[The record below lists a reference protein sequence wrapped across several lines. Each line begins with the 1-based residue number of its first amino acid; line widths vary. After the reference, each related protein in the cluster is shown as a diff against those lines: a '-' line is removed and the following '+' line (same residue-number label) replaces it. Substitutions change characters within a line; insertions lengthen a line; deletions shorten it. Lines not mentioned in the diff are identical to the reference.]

1 MFGAILLFGPRRSH
15 SSVPARTMMRPS
27 RAAAVKDG
35 PTWGPPGGLVLD
47 RRGHGGRLVCVG
59 IGRMTTLVVDRG
71 EIPDRGMT
79 TARVVEAL
87 DEFEHRDPCLGL
99 RLEPAP
105 VEKLAFQRG
114 EEALAHGIV
123 VGVSDRAHRGA
134 HNGLAAAIAELNRGV
149 LRALV
154 GVVDHALRSPH

>member
-47 RRGHGGRLVCVG
+47 GCEHGGMLVCVG
-59 IGRMTTLVVDRG
+59 IGRVTLVVIRG

-79 TARVVEAL
+79 TARVIEAL
-87 DEFEHRDPCLGL
+87 DEFEHRDPRLGL

-123 VGVSDRAHRGA
+123 VGVSDRTHRGA
-134 HNGLAAAIAELNRGV
+134 HAGLAAAMAELNGRV
-149 LRALV
+149 L
-154 GVVDHALRSPH
+154 

>member
-1 MFGAILLFGPRRSH
+1 
-15 SSVPARTMMRPS
+15 
-27 RAAAVKDG
+27 
-35 PTWGPPGGLVLD
+35 
-47 RRGHGGRLVCVG
+47 
-59 IGRMTTLVVDRG
+59 MTTLVVDRG

-123 VGVSDRAHRGA
+123 VGVSDRTHRGA
-134 HNGLAAAIAELNRGV
+134 HAGLAAAMAELNGRV
-149 LRALV
+149 LTALV
-154 GVVDHALRSPH
+154 GMVDHALRPPHRDAGRAHCSLSGNPAPALGRSTGSRPSR